1 MEHSVEHIRE
11 RCSAAM
17 QGISSW
23 MLGSRQDALKLPPA
37 WGAGTGGLGAGLRE
51 GSVEEE
57 QRENEGARL
66 VEEKE
71 CWEEG
76 RGGGVRGVGEV
87 VTAHIY

>member
-1 MEHSVEHIRE
+1 MEHSVEHIHG

-37 WGAGTGGLGAGLRE
+37 WGAGTGRLGAGLRE

-57 QRENEGARL
+57 RENEGARL

-76 RGGGVRGVGEV
+76 RGVGGEV